1 MQLILVFLIIF
12 TQENIFVE
20 MSCFD
25 RMFFV
30 VVDPFLFYRLI
41 ILCWHWKKQVRRCF
55 IFRWPCK
62 WRAATGDSRSEC
74 AATVVKTVGLIIS
87 TPCSVLIQAVL
98 FLLVQYFRSL
108 P

>member
-41 ILCWHWKKQVRRCF
+41 ILC
-55 IFRWPCK
+55 
-62 WRAATGDSRSEC
+62 
-74 AATVVKTVGLIIS
+74 
-87 TPCSVLIQAVL
+87 
-98 FLLVQYFRSL
+98 
-108 P
+108 